1 MKKINLLFVVLFAT
15 IISVT
20 TSCKKGDGPTL
31 TVSADKTTAWQN
43 DTITFT
49 YSVSSNADLK
59 TLDWS
64 SSDFV
69 LVEGTQEDGGS
80 IELTGTSVVDQ
91 TITVVVKGT
100 QVAGDI
106 TFTFTATDKDGA
118 EVAATEDV
126 VVSIEEP
133 AVIPTI
139 VSYNAKLMGAQS
151 ASAGSYFSTNAGDVM
166 TFSQATANSG
176 AVDFIYSF
184 NTTANIY
191 SPVNDD
197 AVGSALTTK
206 NATVFGE
213 YTGSK
218 AFADITAADVN
229 ALTIGAA
236 KKTSTL
242 AVGSKF
248 VFATSTGKKGIA
260 EVTAFVTGTSGSV
273 TINVKVQN

>member
-31 TVSADKTTAWQN
+31 TVSADKTTAVQN

-69 LVEGTQEDGGS
+69 LVEGSQEDAGS
-80 IELTGTSVVDQ
+80 IELSGTSVVDQ
-91 TITVVVKGT
+91 TITVVIKDT

-106 TFTFTATDKDGA
+106 TFTFIATDKDGE
-118 EVAATEDV
+118 EVAATEEVTVSV
-126 VVSIEEP
+126 VD
-133 AVIPTI
+133 AGTI
-139 VSYNAKLMGAQS
+139 STYTAKLMGAQN

-166 TFSQATANSG
+166 TFAQASANSG

-184 NTTANIY
+184 STTANIY

-197 AVGSALTTK
+197 AVGSSLLTK

-213 YTGSK
+213 YTGGE
-218 AFADITAADVN
+218 AFEDIDAVDIYSISVGT
-229 ALTIGAA
+229 A
-236 KKTSTL
+236 KKTSAL
-242 AVGSKF
+242 SVGSKF
-248 VFATSTGKKGIA
+248 VFATASGKKGVA
-260 EVTAFVTGTSGSV
+260 TVTSLNSGDAGDI
-273 TINVKVQN
+273 TLNVKVQN